1 MRKRTDRILFEGAG
15 HLFTEMGKKKVQV
28 HVEKTEWILRVE
40 GDGNLLRKQ
49 ESGINITLIYSTK
62 FIESFLYPSFSQY

>member
-28 HVEKTEWILRVE
+28 HVEKTEWIMRVE
-40 GDGNLLRKQ
+40 KTRKWHKYY
-49 ESGINITLIYSTK
+49 THLFHKIY
-62 FIESFLYPSFSQY
+62 